1 MRSVLSSL
9 ACALALIACAYV
21 AAAPVAFVPNE
32 GSGTVSV
39 IDTAT
44 DRVASTITTGG
55 KPRGIAIAPDG
66 KRLYVSDQTANGLAV
81 FDVGTNAAP
90 VRVSLGDS
98 PEGIYL
104 SPDGRRL
111 AAAIE
116 ENNQVLIVD
125 TATLAIGNRVAMR
138 GRNPEHAVWSPDAR
152 WIYVSAEEADSVDIV
167 DVARGEVVKSITVGE
182 RPTVLA
188 NYTKDTDLLR
198 KQTDRLFPRTGAGA
212 YLLDAILDASR
223 GLAKRESDR
232 KAMLAITF
240 EGVDYSNRHYQVVL
254 DELKKTGAALHVIAI
269 GTPSSSLSDEM
280 RNRNMVIAEGT
291 DRTGGR
297 RDQVLAVS
305 GIPDKLK
312 QAADELVGQYLLTY
326 GRPDTLIPG
335 EKLEVRSTRP
345 NVTVRAP
352 TRLIN
357 R

>member
-1 MRSVLSSL
+1 MTLARGGAYTALMTPAARRLTVALVLCPL
-9 ACALALIACAYV
+9 
-21 AAAPVAFVPNE
+21 AAALQAQAPRGGTAGSRQVYVSAVDNKGAVVP
-32 GSGTVSV
+32 GLTAADFTVRE
-39 IDTAT
+39 D
-44 DRVASTITTGG
+44 G
-55 KPRGIAIAPDG
+55 KPREVIDVRPAEAPLDLAVLIDDSEAA
-66 KRLYVSDQTANGLAV
+66 REATTHLREGLA
-81 FDVGTNAAP
+81 AM
-90 VRVSLGDS
+90 L
-98 PEGIYL
+98 E
-104 SPDGRRL
+104 RL
-111 AAAIE
+111 RGKAEVA
-116 ENNQVLIVD
+116 LI
-125 TATLAIGNRVAMR
+125 TI
-138 GRNPEHAVWSPDAR
+138 
-152 WIYVSAEEADSVDIV
+152 
-167 DVARGEVVKSITVGE
+167 GE

-232 KAMLAITF
+232 KAILAITF

-254 DELKKTGAALHVIAI
+254 DELRKTGAGLHVIAV

-280 RNRNMVIAEGT
+280 RNRNLVIAEGT

-335 EKLEVRSTRP
+335 ERLEVRSTRP

-352 TRLIN
+352 TRLVN

>member
-1 MRSVLSSL
+1 MTLARGGAYTALMTPAARRLTVALVLCPL
-9 ACALALIACAYV
+9 
-21 AAAPVAFVPNE
+21 AAALHAQAPRAGTEKSRQVYVSALDNKGAVVP
-32 GSGTVSV
+32 GLTAADFTVRE
-39 IDTAT
+39 D
-44 DRVASTITTGG
+44 G
-55 KPRGIAIAPDG
+55 KPREVIDVRPAEAPLELAVLIDDSEAA
-66 KRLYVSDQTANGLAV
+66 RDATTYLREGLA
-81 FDVGTNAAP
+81 TM
-90 VRVSLGDS
+90 L
-98 PEGIYL
+98 E
-104 SPDGRRL
+104 RL
-111 AAAIE
+111 RGKAEVA
-116 ENNQVLIVD
+116 LI
-125 TATLAIGNRVAMR
+125 TI
-138 GRNPEHAVWSPDAR
+138 
-152 WIYVSAEEADSVDIV
+152 
-167 DVARGEVVKSITVGE
+167 GE

-232 KAMLAITF
+232 KAILAITF

-312 QAADELVGQYLLTY
+312 QAAEELVGQYLLTY